1 MGWILCSFTVSCW
14 SFYARELLQQW
25 NLLVVGFFDI
35 VSTPLFLT
43 NRRRCP
49 CIDYILIVGSKRAV
63 VCLSCTLRCIVRCV
77 SVGHVGDR
85 VWYIRHSQL
94 IFGDRRGNFLGQ
106 LLRHLLRGCRAVIAQ
121 HYLKCGRRWI
131 HSPSFGGFRRVIV
144 AGLQSVVIR
153 FQHIDSPIGC
163 NHPQATRTEN
173 CAATFTFTQHRINF
187 IRHGHILCQQKRL
200 SNVTSFWGGIRY
212 RFEWLRLESAGVK
225 SFGGVRLLSCADS
238 VGSGGCLPGRAV
250 LRLA

>member
-1 MGWILCSFTVSCW
+1 M
-14 SFYARELLQQW
+14 
-25 NLLVVGFFDI
+25 
-35 VSTPLFLT
+35 
-43 NRRRCP
+43 
-49 CIDYILIVGSKRAV
+49 
-63 VCLSCTLRCIVRCV
+63 RCV

-106 LLRHLLRGCRAVIAQ
+106 LLHDLLRGCRAVIAQ

-131 HSPSFGGFRRVIV
+131 HSPSFGSFRRVIV

-163 NHPQATRTEN
+163 NQPQVTRTEN

-200 SNVTSFWGGIRY
+200 ADMTSFRGRILICLT
-212 RFEWLRLESAGVK
+212 WLRLESTGVK
-225 SFGGVRLLSCADS
+225 SFGGVRLFSCADS
-238 VGSGGCLPGRAV
+238 VVSGGCLLGRAV